1 MKPLILFTAKEFDP
15 FVATMINARFNAFM
29 AKFCARTVGD
39 MEFNSAM
46 ANARDIL
53 REAEI
58 PQPGDD
64 LTEGCSPIDMTPFY
78 TED

>member
-1 MKPLILFTAKEFDP
+1 MKPLVLFTSREIVDTFLTTA
-15 FVATMINARFNAFM
+15 INTRFNTFM
-29 AKFCARTVGD
+29 AVFCAQQGLD
-39 MEFNSAM
+39 FNRAM
-46 ANARDIL
+46 DNARDIL

-58 PQPGDD
+58 PQPGDN